1 MRPALL
7 TTSLLVVF
15 SAPSAYA
22 AEQPKDA
29 AVTIGPWQVE
39 AAYKGQKLERCVMSR
54 ETTDGVDVRFTR
66 DTDGLDLSMSSPKW
80 KLGRN
85 KSYPVELAA
94 GTSVLKADVA
104 ASGNGVSVPIKDDRF
119 LKSLKL
125 ADSLDV
131 KGEGST
137 IQVALDKSAAGL
149 ERLES
154 CYTKNLAP
162 TETNPFVAPSKKP

>member
-1 MRPALL
+1 MRLTLTAAVALL
-7 TTSLLVVF
+7 LLG
-15 SAPSAYA
+15 ATAIA

-39 AAYKGQKLERCVMSR
+39 AAYKGQKFERCVMSR
-54 ETTDGVDVRFTR
+54 DTADGVNVRFTR
-66 DTDGLDLSMSSPKW
+66 DTDGLDLSMSSAKW

-119 LKSLKL
+119 LNSLKV
-125 ADSLDV
+125 ADGLDV

-149 ERLES
+149 DRLES

-162 TETNPFVAPSKKP
+162 TETNPFVAPSKKL

>member
-1 MRPALL
+1 MRVALIASLAFTLL
-7 TTSLLVVF
+7 T
-15 SAPSAYA
+15 SAAIA
-22 AEQPKDA
+22 AEQPKDET
-29 AVTIGPWQVE
+29 VTIGPWQVE
-39 AAYKGQKLERCVMSR
+39 AAYKGQKFERCVMSR
-54 ETTDGVDVRFTR
+54 ETEDGVNVRFTR
-66 DTDGLDLSMSSPKW
+66 DADGVDLSMSSPRW

-125 ADSLDV
+125 ADGLDV

-137 IQVALDKSAAGL
+137 IQVALEKSAAGL

-162 TETNPFVAPSKKP
+162 TETNPFVAPSRKP

>member
-1 MRPALL
+1 MRLAITASLAFALL
-7 TTSLLVVF
+7 TP
-15 SAPSAYA
+15 AAQA
-22 AEQPKDA
+22 AEQPKVE

-39 AAYKGQKLERCVMSR
+39 SSYKGQKFEHCVMSR
-54 ETTDGVDVRFTR
+54 ETTDGVDIRFTR
-66 DTDGLDLSMSSPKW
+66 DADGLDLSMSSAKW

-94 GTSVLKADVA
+94 GTSVLKAEVA

-125 ADSLDV
+125 ADGLEV
-131 KGEGST
+131 RGEGST
-137 IQVALDKSAAGL
+137 IQVALNKSAVGL